1 MLSTDSVY
9 CVLEE
14 FVVKGQGAVEMAE
27 LTIGRTEVMDYF
39 AQEVA
44 KTLAV
49 MQAMA
54 ADGALRH
61 AVRQVAGAC
70 ADAIAAGGKVM
81 FCGNGGSAADSQHL
95 AAELVGKL
103 VFNRP
108 GMAGLALTVDTSAL
122 TAIGNDFGYEFVFSR
137 QVEALGR
144 SGDVLVGITTSGR
157 SKNVLHAFEAARAR
171 GITTVAMTGRA
182 RGPVAE
188 AADHWLAVP
197 HDETQKI
204 QEGHIVL
211 GHIFCAMIEQQIH
224 GSHRSAG

>member
-1 MLSTDSVY
+1 M
-9 CVLEE
+9 
-14 FVVKGQGAVEMAE
+14 G
-27 LTIGRTEVMDYF
+27 YF
-39 AQEVA
+39 DQEVG
-44 KTLAV
+44 KTIDVL
-49 MQAMA
+49 QAMA
-54 ADGALRH
+54 GDAQLQRT
-61 AVRQVAGAC
+61 VERVAEAC

-103 VFNRP
+103 VFDRP

-122 TAIGNDFGYEFVFSR
+122 TAIGNDFGYEFVFAR

-144 SGDVLVGITTSGR
+144 AGDVLVGITTSGR
-157 SKNVLHAFEAARAR
+157 SKNVLRAFEAARAR
-171 GITTVAMTGRA
+171 GIVTVAMTGQA

-197 HDETQKI
+197 HGETQKI

-211 GHIFCAMIEQQIH
+211 GHIFCALIEARIH
-224 GSHRSAG
+224 GAHRPG

>member
-1 MLSTDSVY
+1 MSYFDDEVS
-9 CVLEE
+9 
-14 FVVKGQGAVEMAE
+14 K
-27 LTIGRTEVMDYF
+27 TI
-39 AQEVA
+39 
-44 KTLAV
+44 AV
-49 MQAMA
+49 MQAIA
-54 ADGALRH
+54 ADAELKRTVERI
-61 AVRQVAGAC
+61 ADAC
-70 ADAIAAGGKVM
+70 ATAIEGGGKVM

-144 SGDVLVGITTSGR
+144 PGDVLVGLTTSGR
-157 SKNVLHAFEAARAR
+157 SKNVLRAFEAARAR
-171 GITTVAMTGRA
+171 GIVTVAMTGQA

-188 AADHWLAVP
+188 AADHVLAVP
-197 HDETQKI
+197 HGETQKI

-211 GHIFCAMIEQQIH
+211 GHIFCALIEARIH
-224 GSHRSAG
+224 GAHRPA

>member
-1 MLSTDSVY
+1 MS
-9 CVLEE
+9 
-14 FVVKGQGAVEMAE
+14 
-27 LTIGRTEVMDYF
+27 YF
-39 AQEVA
+39 EQEVS
-44 KTLAV
+44 KTVAV
-49 MQAMA
+49 MQTMS
-54 ADGALRH
+54 
-61 AVRQVAGAC
+61 
-70 ADAIAAGGKVM
+70 ADANLRRIVDDVAEVCSRAVANGGKVM

-122 TAIGNDFGYEFVFSR
+122 TAIGNDFGYEHVFAR

-144 SGDVLVGITTSGR
+144 RGDVLVGITTSGR
-157 SKNVLHAFEAARAR
+157 SKNVLRAFEVARPL
-171 GITTVAMTGRA
+171 GIVTVAMTGQS

-211 GHIFCAMIEQQIH
+211 GHIFCALIEAKIH
-224 GSHRSAG
+224 GAHRPA

>member
-1 MLSTDSVY
+1 VN
-9 CVLEE
+9 
-14 FVVKGQGAVEMAE
+14 
-27 LTIGRTEVMDYF
+27 YF
-39 AQEVA
+39 EQEVR

-49 MQAMA
+49 MQAML
-54 ADGALRH
+54 ADRALQD
-61 AVRQVAGAC
+61 AVARVAEAGAR
-70 ADAIAAGGKVM
+70 AIAASGKVL

-122 TAIGNDFGYEFVFSR
+122 TAIGNDFGYEYVFSR

-144 SGDVLVGITTSGR
+144 AGDVLVGITTSGR
-157 SKNVLHAFEAARAR
+157 SKNVLRAFEAARAG
-171 GITTVAMTGRA
+171 GIVTVAMTGQA

-197 HDETQKI
+197 HGETQKI

-211 GHIFCAMIEQQIH
+211 GHIFCALIEARIH
-224 GSHRSAG
+224 GAHRPA